1 MATPEGM
8 KYFNPSLETE
18 LIVGAIP
25 VGLGAILIQ
34 VTADGGMNIVAYASR
49 SLTDCEGRYS
59 HWTEREALTVIWAIE
74 HFHLYLYGAPF
85 RVTMDHKTL
94 ETIFKN
100 LTFKACATARLER
113 LQLRLQSYKTTI
125 VYKPGPDN
133 PADYMSRHP
142 NPKHCHRPPAIYQ
155 EL

>member
-18 LIVGAIP
+18 PIVGAIP

-59 HWTEREALTVIWAIE
+59 H
-74 HFHLYLYGAPF
+74 
-85 RVTMDHKTL
+85 
-94 ETIFKN
+94 
-100 LTFKACATARLER
+100 
-113 LQLRLQSYKTTI
+113 
-125 VYKPGPDN
+125 
-133 PADYMSRHP
+133 
-142 NPKHCHRPPAIYQ
+142 
-155 EL
+155 